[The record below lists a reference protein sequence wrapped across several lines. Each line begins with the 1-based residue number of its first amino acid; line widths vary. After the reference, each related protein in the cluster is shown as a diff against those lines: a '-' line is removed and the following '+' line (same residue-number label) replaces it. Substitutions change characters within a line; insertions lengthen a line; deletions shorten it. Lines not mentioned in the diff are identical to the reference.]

1 MRILTAARG
10 QDGKAARPWRIFEY
24 GRAAAL
30 AAALSIASGRRLRDL
45 PGQEI
50 REQMRALGSSL

>member
-1 MRILTAARG
+1 MRILTVAR
-10 QDGKAARPWRIFEY
+10 DKAEKPPGRGGIFEY